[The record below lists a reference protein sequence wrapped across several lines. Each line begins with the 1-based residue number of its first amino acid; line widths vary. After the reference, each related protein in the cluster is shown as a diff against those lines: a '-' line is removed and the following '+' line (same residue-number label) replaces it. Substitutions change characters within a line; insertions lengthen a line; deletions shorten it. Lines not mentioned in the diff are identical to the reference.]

1 MSFPSSDSATA
12 TLLRP
17 GASVLPDGV
26 NYCVWAPDHREVTV
40 RVRKPDGRP
49 AIDLPLESRGEGYFC
64 GADPNGAAG
73 DRYAFLLDNDAPLP
87 DPASRFQP
95 EGVHEWSECVD
106 PTAYVWRT
114 DTWQRPAWA
123 GQSIYELHIG
133 TFTPQGTF
141 RAAIEK
147 LEHLASLGVGAIELM
162 PVADFPGRRNWGY
175 DGVALYAPARCYGRP
190 DDLRALVDAAH
201 ARGLAVILDVVYNHF
216 GPDGNYLARFSRGYF
231 HPERHT
237 PWGQAFNLDGPNSRP
252 VRDFFLGNAA
262 YWFDEFRFDGLRLD
276 ATHAIPDESP
286 RHLLAEL
293 ADVAHERGAF
303 LIAEDDRNSCDVL
316 RRPDGGGAQI
326 DAVWADDFHHQVR
339 VTLTGVQEAYFK
351 SYGGSSEE
359 IADTLNHGWFYRGQ
373 AYPFWKGRPKGEATD
388 HLPPHAFVFCIE
400 NHDQVGNRALGE
412 RLEHLI
418 GPAAF
423 RAASALLCLSPHPP
437 MIFMGQEWSA
447 GSPFLYFTDH
457 GGDLGALVSEGRRK
471 EFAAAGLN
479 QGLKPEDV
487 PDPQALSTFTG
498 SKLAWDELR
507 LSPHATVLAL
517 YRECLRHRNEWLQRV
532 AADRA
537 CWTATA
543 FDRIEVIRYRCMDTE
558 RLVVT
563 SLKGDAR
570 IGLWDHPVLQ
580 PPPGC
585 EWHLVFDSNSSWRDG
600 EGAPPAG
607 ASVWGAV
614 EGSTV
619 KRLVFDAPT
628 TVLLASQPIQNVS

>member
-1 MSFPSSDSATA
+1 MPFPSSDSSVV
-12 TLLRP
+12 TLFRP
-17 GASVLPDGV
+17 GAHVHRDGV
-26 NYCVWAPDHREVTV
+26 SYCVWAPDHREATV

-49 AIDLPLESRGEGYFC
+49 AVDLPLEPRGEGYFC
-64 GADPNGAAG
+64 GEDPNGAAG
-73 DRYAFLLDNDAPLP
+73 DRYAFLLDDDAPLP

-106 PTAYVWRT
+106 PTRYRWQTEGWR
-114 DTWQRPAWA
+114 RPAWT
-123 GQSIYELHIG
+123 GQSIYELHVG

-141 RAAIEK
+141 RAAIDK
-147 LEHLASLGVGAIELM
+147 LEHVASLGVDAVEIM
-162 PVADFPGRRNWGY
+162 PVADFPGQRNWGY

-216 GPDGNYLARFSRGYF
+216 GPDGNYLGRFSGSYF

-262 YWFDEFRFDGLRLD
+262 YWLDEFRFDGLRLD
-276 ATHAIPDESP
+276 ATHAILDESP

-293 ADVAHERGAF
+293 ADVSH
-303 LIAEDDRNSCDVL
+303 VL
-316 RRPDGGGAQI
+316 RRPDGTGAQI

-351 SYGGSSEE
+351 SYGGSSDE
-359 IADTLNHGWFYRGQ
+359 IADTLIHGWFYRGQ
-373 AYPFWKGRPKGEATD
+373 PYPFWKGRPKGEATE
-388 HLPPHAFVFCIE
+388 HLPPGAFVFCIE

-437 MIFMGQEWSA
+437 LIFMGQEWSA
-447 GSPFLYFTDH
+447 SSPFLYFTDH
-457 GGDLGALVSEGRRK
+457 GGELGALVSEGRRK

-487 PDPQALSTFTG
+487 PDPQALSTFTR

-517 YRECLRHRNEWLQRV
+517 YRECLRHRAEWLQRV
-532 AADRA
+532 AADRT
-537 CWTATA
+537 CWTAVA
-543 FDRIEVIRYRCMDTE
+543 LERAEAIRYRCMDTE

-563 SLKGDAR
+563 SLKGDTR

-580 PPPGC
+580 PPAGC
-585 EWHLVFDSNSSWRDG
+585 RWHLVFDSNSSWRDG
-600 EGAPPAG
+600 DGAPPVG

-619 KRLVFDAPT
+619 ERLVFDAPT
-628 TVLLASQPIQNVS
+628 TVLLASQPIKNNAQP